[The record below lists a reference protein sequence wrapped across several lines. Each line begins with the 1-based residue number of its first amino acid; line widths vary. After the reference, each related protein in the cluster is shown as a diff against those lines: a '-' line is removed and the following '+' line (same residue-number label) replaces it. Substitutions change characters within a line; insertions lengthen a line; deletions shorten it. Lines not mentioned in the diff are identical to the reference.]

1 MYVLDYSLVHTQ
13 LLTIFKAVQRTS
25 KTTIS
30 AVDATTHLQ
39 VWDGWPNGRFQLLFT
54 TQQVADTTKL
64 AVNWSCEARSPG
76 QRGSASSISWER
88 GKELRRRC
96 IGALCLCGED
106 LGLVSSRIELTT
118 FFFRDGACFSHS
130 GDHTHSKYTHSLVFQ
145 SREPFNFTEYIEK
158 RPISL
163 SVHSGYFGDAFASVS
178 EPEDTKED
186 FSSADQSEEVEVNNA
201 ELFVAGSEPP
211 CTDAAGLQEEADDP
225 EANLAED

>member
-1 MYVLDYSLVHTQ
+1 
-13 LLTIFKAVQRTS
+13 
-25 KTTIS
+25 
-30 AVDATTHLQ
+30 LQ

-96 IGALCLCGED
+96 IGALVCTSRCCSFKITAAPAVRGFDLERQLRKKCLCGED

-163 SVHSGYFGDAFASVS
+163 SV
-178 EPEDTKED
+178 
-186 FSSADQSEEVEVNNA
+186 
-201 ELFVAGSEPP
+201 
-211 CTDAAGLQEEADDP
+211 
-225 EANLAED
+225 